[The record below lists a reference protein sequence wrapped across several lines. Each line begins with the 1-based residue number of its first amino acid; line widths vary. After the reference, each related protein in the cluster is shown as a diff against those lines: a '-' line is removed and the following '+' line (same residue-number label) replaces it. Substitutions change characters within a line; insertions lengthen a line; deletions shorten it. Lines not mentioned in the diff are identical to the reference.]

1 MTDKQKY
8 IRQSAVGGLKNA
20 AWAAALAAL
29 LWQGH
34 ALAASPAPAV
44 SHKPLALETVL
55 LRGPAGQITLAEMHV
70 ARILAFNQEG
80 QPRPVILAVLHDR
93 QGGTERHVHELAAA
107 LRERA
112 QFIVL
117 RPLPG
122 QRVSLRLPDPDE
134 GFELVFSL
142 QSEYPLLLDV
152 LRQFGVCHIHYH
164 HLLGHGD
171 EVRRLP
177 LRLGVGYDFT
187 AHDFYLICPEITLT
201 GPDGRYCGEDGPPG
215 GSPAALAAWRQSHI
229 AFANQARYLIGP
241 GRDVLQRLA
250 RYLPG
255 APLRHVPH
263 TDIDP
268 ARPLPAPHPKP
279 LQGGRPLKVAVVGA
293 LSAIKG
299 ADVLEDV
306 AAAACKN
313 GAPVEFHLWRILIMS
328 LLMR

>member
-1 MTDKQKY
+1 M
-8 IRQSAVGGLKNA
+8 
-20 AWAAALAAL
+20 
-29 LWQGH
+29 
-34 ALAASPAPAV
+34 
-44 SHKPLALETVL
+44 
-55 LRGPAGQITLAEMHV
+55 
-70 ARILAFNQEG
+70 
-80 QPRPVILAVLHDR
+80 
-93 QGGTERHVHELAAA
+93 
-107 LRERA
+107 RERA

-117 RPLPG
+117 RPLSG

-241 GRDVLQRLA
+241 SA
-250 RYLPG
+250 RS
-255 APLRHVPH
+255 APSRAP
-263 TDIDP
+263 TCWKTWP
-268 ARPLPAPHPKP
+268 PPPAKTARPSNSTLSATATAPCARARAPTSPSMAATKKPTCPRCSTGWRPTSSGSPPSGPKP
-279 LQGGRPLKVAVVGA
+279 TATP
-293 LSAIKG
+293 
-299 ADVLEDV
+299 
-306 AAAACKN
+306 
-313 GAPVEFHLWRILIMS
+313 
-328 LLMR
+328 